1 MEPEFTNQQEL
12 VPEKDPTSQEIIQ
25 KKYAKGGG
33 KETLYRVTIRSQIR
47 LIGIMDSKANL
58 IISMNTFLITGMLGF
73 LTGSIFYFDTGE
85 MTFIDRIPFMVLLIF
100 SVIAITYAILSTR
113 TDLSVRKFR
122 AKDSPIQFTLSH
134 QKKTPLNDYLAYMEE
149 VLSSN
154 DMIYENLNL
163 DLYFLARV
171 VSRKSHFLNIA
182 YTMFLLGLIFSVVLF
197 MALNI
202 Y

>member
-1 MEPEFTNQQEL
+1 MESESTNQQEL
-12 VPEKDPTSQEIIQ
+12 VPEIDTTGKEILRR
-25 KKYAKGGG
+25 KYAKGGG

-85 MTFIDRIPFMVLLIF
+85 MTFIDRIPFMILLLF
-100 SVIAITYAILSTR
+100 SIVAMTYAILSTR